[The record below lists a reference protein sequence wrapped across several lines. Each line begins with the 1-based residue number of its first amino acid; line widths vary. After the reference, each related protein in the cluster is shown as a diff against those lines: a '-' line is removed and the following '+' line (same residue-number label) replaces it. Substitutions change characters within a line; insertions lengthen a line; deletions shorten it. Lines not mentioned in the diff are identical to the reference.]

1 MNPAVLLILLL
12 LCALFML
19 GTLFVF
25 EVVLFR
31 VACALCRVP
40 QPGAVRTVGLVTL
53 LLVLPTVADAVL
65 GTVLYEAYVAG
76 EYPLWEAG
84 VIEFI
89 LALPVHMV
97 LCSAIHSWIMSI
109 RVREG
114 LTVWFVEKLIKL
126 TIVAAVVGTFAV
138 LVMATPDN

>member
-1 MNPAVLLILLL
+1 MNPGALLIF
-12 LCALFML
+12 LFCILFFL
-19 GTLFVF
+19 GAMFVF

-40 QPGAVRTVGLVTL
+40 QPGAIRTVGLVTL
-53 LLVLPTVADAVL
+53 LLALPIFADTAL
-65 GTVLYEAYVAG
+65 GAVLYEAYLAG
-76 EYPLWEAG
+76 DYPLWEAG

-97 LCSAIHSWIMSI
+97 LCSAIHSWMMSI

-114 LTVWFVEKLIKL
+114 LSVWFVEKMIKL
-126 TIVAAVVGTFAV
+126 TILAAVVGTFAV
-138 LVMATPDN
+138 LVLAVPKD